1 MKQARV
7 AVDLAKRAGAAEFA
21 PRELADAEKLLDD
34 TINAVEAKTAK
45 ETVMV
50 MAHDTVRKALKSQI
64 RAEEQSFQA
73 ALDAERAE
81 NAAEIGQLETS
92 IASARSE
99 AEKERYLAEQRQM
112 KLEMEQRARSEA
124 EQQAAEAARLAAEE
138 AAKRARAEQD
148 ASMARQQAQNL
159 ASEKHQ
165 AEADAAAARRE
176 REAARERLQIAL
188 SAVAETR
195 ETARGLI
202 VNLPDILFEF
212 NQSELKPQAREVL
225 SKICGI
231 LSVTD
236 AYNLKL
242 EGHTDSVGS
251 DQYNQTLS
259 DRRAGSVDN
268 YLSTCGLDGKIVA
281 VKGFGESKPV
291 ASNDTAEGRQKNRRV
306 ELVIEDKPATLSS
319 LTNP

>member
-1 MKQARV
+1 MIARLPGTSK
-7 AVDLAKRAGAAEFA
+7 AAAAPCTARAAMSVPADGAM
-21 PRELADAEKLLDD
+21 P
-34 TINAVEAKTAK
+34 
-45 ETVMV
+45 
-50 MAHDTVRKALKSQI
+50 
-64 RAEEQSFQA
+64 QS
-73 ALDAERAE
+73 
-81 NAAEIGQLETS
+81 
-92 IASARSE
+92 SE
-99 AEKERYLAEQRQM
+99 ASPKPTRPTTNTRFRPNRSYLAEQRQM

-124 EQQAAEAARLAAEE
+124 EQQAAEAARLAAGE

-148 ASMARQQAQNL
+148 ALMARQQAQNL